1 MAMSARPKS
10 DKGTV
15 IGGVVSLIGV
25 LIAVGAW
32 LHPFSAGE
40 PADSGRTDTPAVVD
54 TPAVGGTSPVTTD
67 TTDAT
72 DPTGSAVDPAPTP
85 ADCSTIADFVD
96 RKACVD
102 RERNEAAQDVIDDFG

>member
-1 MAMSARPKS
+1 MSSRPKS

-32 LHPFSAGE
+32 LHPFSADE
-40 PADSGRTDTPAVVD
+40 PADSGRTDSPAVID
-54 TPAVGGTSPVTTD
+54 TPAVEETPSVTTG
-67 TTDAT
+67 
-72 DPTGSAVDPAPTP
+72 PTGKPAVDPAPTP

-96 RKACVD
+96 RKRCVD
-102 RERNEAAQDVIDDFG
+102 QERNEAAQDVIDDFE